1 MENLGLNDPI
11 QVQLY
16 RYINN
21 ILHGDFGVSFFQG
34 TPVIN
39 LILQRVPA
47 TILLMGTGLFF
58 AIIIGIPLGILGAR
72 RPNSYLDKAIS
83 FFCIFGYS
91 MPAFWLG
98 LMLLMTFTQ
107 FIPIFPSFGMLTTSE
122 GFSVQDLLWHLVLP
136 ALTLTIYSL
145 AGITVFTRSSVLQ
158 VLKQDYITTA
168 RGKGLKENAVF
179 YRHALRNGLLPLTT
193 NIGISLAYLLSG
205 AVVVET
211 VFSWPGLGLLTYN
224 AVLQRDYPVLLGLFI
239 VFALL
244 VISVNLIIDII
255 YGFLDPRITYE

>member
-1 MENLGLNDPI
+1 
-11 QVQLY
+11 
-16 RYINN
+16 
-21 ILHGDFGVSFFQG
+21 
-34 TPVIN
+34 
-39 LILQRVPA
+39 
-47 TILLMGTGLFF
+47 
-58 AIIIGIPLGILGAR
+58 
-72 RPNSYLDKAIS
+72 
-83 FFCIFGYS
+83 
-91 MPAFWLG
+91 
-98 LMLLMTFTQ
+98 
-107 FIPIFPSFGMLTTSE
+107 MLTTSE